1 MNLTD
6 EQKRLL
12 WLSAAEV
19 TASRVDALVAQYGS
33 AVEVWK
39 AWRKSDGP
47 TFVGKAQKILKAY
60 ETDDQLSLLIDRLE
74 KNHVH
79 LLFRD
84 HEQYPALLDEI
95 EDPPYLLYY
104 AGSLQCLKQPCVAI
118 VGTRTPSDYGR
129 HMAYQLAKDLAAAG
143 VTIISGLARGI
154 DSAAHQGALDA
165 GGCTVG
171 IMGSGINKPYPSEHT
186 PMLRRIASQNGAV
199 ISEYPLDAPPMPF
212 HFPYRNRIISGCS
225 VASIFV
231 EGRIKSGGMHTVSS
245 ALDQG
250 REVFAVPGQTGYIGA
265 EGPLAIMREGAR
277 VITCAEDVLEDLSLI
292 SIKARKKPRQTP
304 LLSLTHEQR
313 LIVKALRVQP
323 MTIDD
328 LSQKTGLK
336 ADQLITELSIMEIDG
351 LIIREAGSS
360 YALPSR

>member
-12 WLSAAEV
+12 WLSSAEV
-19 TASRVDALVAQYGS
+19 SASRVDALIAEYGS

-39 AWRKSDGP
+39 AWRKPSGP
-47 TFVGKAQKILKAY
+47 TFVGKAQKVLKAY
-60 ETDDQLSLLIDRLE
+60 ETDDQLSELIDRLE

-84 HEQYPALLDEI
+84 HQDYPDLLREI
-95 EDPPYLLYY
+95 ENPPYLLYY
-104 AGSLQCLKQPCVAI
+104 AGSLACLKKPCVAI

-129 HMAYQLAKDLAAAG
+129 HMAYQLAKDLTAAG

-165 GGCTVG
+165 GGSTVG
-171 IMGSGINKPYPSEHT
+171 IMGSGINNPYPAENT
-186 PMLRRIASQNGAV
+186 PMLRRIVGQKGV
-199 ISEYPLDAPPMPF
+199 VFSEYPLDSTPMPF

-225 VASIFV
+225 IASIFV
-231 EGRIKSGGMHTVSS
+231 EGRIQSGGMHTVSS

-277 VITCAEDVLEDLSLI
+277 LITCADDVLEDLSLKRI
-292 SIKARKKPRQTP
+292 TARQKPKQTIP
-304 LLSLTHEQR
+304 SLTEEQR
-313 LIVKALRVQP
+313 IIVRALRIQP
-323 MTIDD
+323 MNIDD
-328 LSQKTGLK
+328 LSQKTGLSS
-336 ADQLITELSIMEIDG
+336 DQLITELSIMEIDG
-351 LIIREAGSS
+351 LVIREAGSS
-360 YALPSR
+360 FALPSR